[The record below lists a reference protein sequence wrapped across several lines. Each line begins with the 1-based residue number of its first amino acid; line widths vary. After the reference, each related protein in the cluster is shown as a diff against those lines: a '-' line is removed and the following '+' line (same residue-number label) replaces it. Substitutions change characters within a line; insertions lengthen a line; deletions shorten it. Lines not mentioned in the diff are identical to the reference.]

1 MWPSFRDSGKTMA
14 LRSIADLF
22 VSSDAR
28 GVQKRTSAARFA
40 VREELA
46 PRTDFLIGLAG
57 IATVL
62 ALWCALTYSG
72 FVGPFFLPT
81 PTGIWKGMVEY
92 HDRNWLFPAIWRS
105 FFRVTKALVIVIAIG
120 VPLGVLMGAIT
131 PVDAFMRKIIN
142 GAKSVPTTGLLGL
155 VVLWVGLEERG
166 KIVFLFLGAIF
177 YMIILVKNAVAG
189 VNEDY
194 VRVALDAGAN
204 QSQVIRHVLFWGALP
219 RIWDAIAVCNGIMW
233 TYIVLA
239 EFLSSNEEQLGL
251 GYLLYIGSRTQQ
263 SGKVFGSLIIIAM
276 ISSLTDFLLQ
286 TVRKRLLNW

>member
-1 MWPSFRDSGKTMA
+1 MA
-14 LRSIADLF
+14 LRSIANLF

-28 GVQKRTSAARFA
+28 GVQKRRRPARFA
-40 VREELA
+40 IREELP
-46 PRTDFLIGLAG
+46 PRTDFLIGLTG
-57 IATVL
+57 IVTLL
-62 ALWCALTYSG
+62 ALWCALTYGG
-72 FVGPFFLPT
+72 FVIAYFLPT
-81 PTGIWKGMVEY
+81 PTGIWEGMVDYY
-92 HDRNWLFPAIWRS
+92 HRDWLLPAIWRS

-120 VPLGVLMGAIT
+120 VPLGVIMGAIT
-131 PVDAFMRKIIN
+131 PVDAVMRKLIN
-142 GAKSVPTTGLLGL
+142 GAKSVPTTGVLSL

-177 YMIILVKNAVAG
+177 YMVVLVKNAVSG
-189 VNEDY
+189 VNDDY

-204 QSQVIRHVLFWGALP
+204 QPQVIRHVLFWGALP

-239 EFLSSNEEQLGL
+239 EYIGSNEQTLGL
-251 GYLLYIGSRTQQ
+251 GYLLSIGLRTGQ

-286 TVRKRLLNW
+286 FVRKRFLNW